1 MKGVDTDPTPVIDVL
16 REAVPGATIEAV
28 PSTDMPA
35 IAVDRD
41 HIVDLLTALRDHP
54 ALQFAFLV
62 DVTAVDYLPA
72 APRFEVVYL
81 LACLGPAFRTAGAAT
96 AAPLR
101 RLRMKVRLP
110 GDDPRI
116 HTATG
121 VFPGANWPE
130 REVFDLFGISFE
142 QHPNLSRIL
151 TPEDWTGHPLRKDY
165 PVQIRKDTATW
176 SPIQLTPE
184 EFAANVREGQA
195 RAARQATGGAP
206 KPATR
211 D

>member
-1 MKGVDTDPTPVIDVL
+1 MSGVATDPTPVIDVL
-16 REAVPGATIEAV
+16 RAAVPGATIEPA
-28 PSTDMPA
+28 PAIDMPA
-35 IAVDRD
+35 IVVDRD

-54 ALQFAFLV
+54 ALQFSFLV

-110 GDDPRI
+110 EDDPHI

-130 REVFDLFGISFE
+130 REVFDLFGITFE

-184 EFAANVREGQA
+184 EFAASVREGQA
-195 RAARQATGGAP
+195 RATRQATGGAP